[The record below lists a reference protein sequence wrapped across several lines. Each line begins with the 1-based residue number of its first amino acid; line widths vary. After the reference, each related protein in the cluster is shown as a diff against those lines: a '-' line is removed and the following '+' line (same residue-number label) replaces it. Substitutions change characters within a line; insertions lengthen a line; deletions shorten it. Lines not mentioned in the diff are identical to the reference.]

1 MEIWDLWYPNAAA
14 QGLSFCRG
22 RMDHADRVWVHAA
35 PDALRV
41 EVRSDDGAL
50 LASGDQLRL
59 QDPYYPMTM
68 LMRDGDRITRD
79 DRWPAAADLGMPVLL
94 PGGEVGILTAW
105 WNADDGSEWRWSTE
119 FYNHR

>member
-22 RMDHADRVWVHAA
+22 RMEHADHVWVHAA

-41 EVRSDDGAL
+41 EVRSDDGTL
-50 LASGDQLRL
+50 LAAGDQLRL
-59 QDPYYPMTM
+59 EGPYYPMTK
-68 LMRDGDRITRD
+68 LTRDGDRITRA
-79 DRWPAAADLGMPVLL
+79 DRWPVAGDAGTPVLL

-105 WNADDGSEWRWSTE
+105 WNADDGSEWRWSIE
-119 FYNHR
+119 LYNHR